1 MSTER
6 GSARDTEMLGSVRN
20 AARVLRAFAGGEPEL
35 GVTDLSRGLGI
46 GKSTVH
52 RIVST
57 LTAEGLLERGR
68 QRGTY
73 RLGPVAEEL
82 AVRASDPVDLH
93 EAALPVLVTLREAT
107 GETVVV
113 AVRDGDE
120 IVYVDV
126 LNAGASALAA
136 RVGTRL
142 PAARTAAG
150 RVLLGTMAP
159 DEVARGFVVNDG
171 EGRAGV
177 VAVAAPVR
185 GNEGEV
191 LAALSVVAD
200 AARMHGAVLRQN
212 AARLLDCAAT
222 VSRRV
227 AS

>member
-1 MSTER
+1 
-6 GSARDTEMLGSVRN
+6 MLGSVRN

-35 GVTDLSRGLGI
+35 GVTDLSRRLGI

-57 LTAEGLLERGR
+57 LSAEGLLERGR

-73 RLGPVAEEL
+73 RLGPLVDEL
-82 AVRASDPVDLH
+82 AVQASDPVDLH
-93 EAALPVLVTLREAT
+93 RAALPVLVSLRHAT

-120 IVYVDV
+120 VVYVDV
-126 LNAGASALAA
+126 LNADAPAVAVRA
-136 RVGTRL
+136 GTRL
-142 PAARTAAG
+142 SANRSAAG
-150 RVLLGTMAP
+150 RVLLDAMAP

-177 VAVAAPVR
+177 VAIAAPVR
-185 GNEGEV
+185 GNDGAV

-200 AARMHGAVLRQN
+200 GTRLHGAVLRQD

-227 AS
+227 GPR